1 MPYDKLRI
9 ARIIQETQ
17 DARSFVFE
25 IPRDLSS
32 KYKYKA
38 GQFLTFRVDHPEGT
52 FNRCYSLSSAPESD
66 VLPKVTVKRVAGGKG
81 SNWFHDALKE
91 GSIMEVLPPA
101 GRFVLREKSSPMLLF
116 GAGSGITPLLSLIK
130 SSLKAGD
137 RRIRLFYANRDSTSV
152 IFHGEIESLATAH
165 RERLDVI
172 HHLDAV
178 QGVASPDRIVTATRG
193 FEEADVY
200 LCGPV
205 PFMTMVEKTLL
216 DQGIKQDHLFIER
229 FEASGN
235 DVVPTSDEQ
244 AGAVPEHITIH
255 LDGKAHRVP
264 YSRGQTILAAA
275 RLAGL
280 DPLSSCEDG
289 FCASCA
295 AKRLKGDVRLA
306 KNDVYTPQELAEGW
320 ILTCQGR
327 CFGRDVEITYDR
339 T

>member
-17 DARSFVFE
+17 DVRSFFLE
-25 IPRDLSS
+25 IPPNLSS
-32 KYKYKA
+32 KYRYKA
-38 GQFLTFRVDHPEGT
+38 GQFLTFRVNHLEGA
-52 FNRCYSLSSAPESD
+52 FNRCYSLSSAPECD
-66 VLPKVTVKRVAGGKG
+66 ALPAITVKRVAGGKG
-81 SNWFHDALKE
+81 SNWLHDVLEE
-91 GSIMEVLPPA
+91 GNTVEVLSPA
-101 GRFVLREKSSPMLLF
+101 GRFVLREKTSPLLLF
-116 GAGSGITPLLSLIK
+116 GAGSGITPLLSLMK
-130 SSLKAGD
+130 SSLKTSD
-137 RRIRLFYANRDSTSV
+137 RRIRLFYANRDSASV
-152 IFHGEIESLATAH
+152 IFRREIESLATAH
-165 RERLDVI
+165 RERLNVI

-178 QGVASPDRIVTATRG
+178 QGVASPDRIVTAARG

-235 DVVPTSDEQ
+235 DVVPTGDEQ
-244 AGAVPEHITIH
+244 DGAVPEHITIH

-327 CFGRDVEITYDR
+327 CFGQDVEITYDG